1 MKSAGLTTFAL
12 VMLITG
18 AVDSV
23 RNLPAISIVGS
34 ELIFFFIFSAIAFLI
49 PTSLVSAELTA
60 RNTDK
65 SGIFQWVREAFGEHW
80 AFLAVWLQ
88 WISNLVWFPTMLSF
102 IAGMTAYLFNP
113 ALAQNK
119 FYLVS
124 VILVTFWALT
134 FINLKGL
141 KVSAKMTTFCTLF
154 GMAFPMLFIITL
166 AVIWVCHG
174 NPMQVRFTLSSI
186 IPSFSHIDSW
196 TSLTAIMT
204 AFAGMELSAVHI
216 KDIRDPQRTF
226 PRALYISVWLI
237 LVTMI
242 LGSLAIAIV
251 LPQNQISLVNGV
263 MQSFTAFLEA
273 YHMQWF
279 TPIITVM
286 LLIGSLGGIVSW
298 VISPAKGLLQAAQIG
313 YLPEFLQK
321 ENEHGVAVNLLIMQ
335 AVIVS
340 GVCCGFLFM
349 PSVSASYWLLTALST
364 QLYILMYV
372 MMFIAG
378 LYLRFNKTPA
388 IAESKR
394 AFTIPG
400 GKIGIWITSILGFI
414 GCGITLVV
422 GFFPPDGVNVGSLLR
437 YEMTFCFG
445 MCAMLLPVLGFYL
458 YHYLQTKRAPSLKK
472 FNPAIEVSN

>member
-23 RNLPAISIVGS
+23 RNLPAASLFGS
-34 ELIFFFIFSAIAFLI
+34 ELIFFFIFSAIVFLI

-60 RNTDK
+60 RSSEK
-65 SGIFQWVREAFGEHW
+65 SGIFQWVRSAFGDRW

-88 WISNLVWFPTMLSF
+88 WISNLVWFPTILSF
-102 IAGMTAYLFNP
+102 IAGITAYLFNP

-141 KVSAKMTTFCTLF
+141 RVSTKMTTFCTLF
-154 GMAFPMLFIITL
+154 GMAFPMFFIIAL
-166 AVIWVCHG
+166 AVIWVFRG
-174 NPMQVRFTLSSI
+174 NPVQVHFTLSNI
-186 IPSFSHIDSW
+186 FPSFSHVDSW

-216 KDIRDPQRTF
+216 KDIRDPQSTF

-237 LVTMI
+237 LITMI
-242 LGSLAIAIV
+242 LGSLSIAVV

-263 MQSFTAFLEA
+263 MQSFTAFLDA

-279 TPIITVM
+279 TPIITIM

-335 AVIVS
+335 AIIVS
-340 GVCCGFLFM
+340 VVCCGFLFM

-372 MMFIAG
+372 MMFVAA
-378 LYLRFNKTPA
+378 LYLRFKKTPA
-388 IAESKR
+388 LLAGPR
-394 AFTIPG
+394 VFTIPG
-400 GKIGIWITSILGFI
+400 GKMGIWIASILGFI
-414 GCGITLVV
+414 GCGITLIV

-437 YEMTFCFG
+437 YEMTFCIG
-445 MCAMLLPVLGFYL
+445 MCAMLMPVLGFYL
-458 YHYLQTKRAPSLKK
+458 YHYLKTKTPSLKK
-472 FNPAIEVSN
+472 FKTAIETSN

>member
-34 ELIFFFIFSAIAFLI
+34 ELIFFFIFSAIVFLI

-65 SGIFQWVREAFGEHW
+65 SGIFQWVREAFGDHW

-88 WISNLVWFPTMLSF
+88 WISNLVWFPTILSF
-102 IAGMTAYLFNP
+102 IAGITAYLFNP

-134 FINLKGL
+134 FVNLKGL
-141 KVSAKMTTFCTLF
+141 KVSTKMTTFCTLF
-154 GMAFPMLFIITL
+154 GMAFPMFFIITL
-166 AVIWVCHG
+166 AVIWVCRG
-174 NPMQVRFTLSSI
+174 NPLQVHFTFASI
-186 IPSFSHIDSW
+186 MPSFSHIDSW

-216 KDIRDPQRTF
+216 KDIRDPQKTF

-242 LGSLAIAIV
+242 LGSLAIAVV
-251 LPQNQISLVNGV
+251 LPQNEISLVNGV

-279 TPIITVM
+279 TPVITLM

-321 ENEHGVAVNLLIMQ
+321 TNEHGVAVNLLITQ

-349 PSVSASYWLLTALST
+349 PSVSGSYWLLTALST

-372 MMFIAG
+372 MMFIVC
-378 LYLRFNKTPA
+378 LYLRFKKP
-388 IAESKR
+388 SKVAASQR

-400 GKIGIWITSILGFI
+400 GNVGIWITSILGFI

-422 GFFPPDGVNVGSLLR
+422 GFFPPDGVNVGSLWR
-437 YEMTFCFG
+437 YEMTFCVG
-445 MCAMLLPVLGFYL
+445 MCAFLMPVLGFYL
-458 YHYLQTKRAPSLKK
+458 YRYLKTKRAPLLKK
-472 FNPAIEVSN
+472 FDAAIEVAN